1 MQVKENHVVQIDYTL
16 TNNEGQV
23 LDSSNGKQPLA
34 YIHGHGQIIPGL
46 EQALEGKAAG
56 DKFDVTIPA
65 EQAYGEHRP
74 DLVQQV
80 PASAF
85 AGVEKVEPGMRFQA
99 ETDQGPIPVTVTAVT
114 DEAVTVDANHELA
127 GQELNFAVK
136 IEAVR
141 AATETE
147 LDHGHVHGADG
158 HQQH

>member
-16 TNNEGQV
+16 TNNQGQV